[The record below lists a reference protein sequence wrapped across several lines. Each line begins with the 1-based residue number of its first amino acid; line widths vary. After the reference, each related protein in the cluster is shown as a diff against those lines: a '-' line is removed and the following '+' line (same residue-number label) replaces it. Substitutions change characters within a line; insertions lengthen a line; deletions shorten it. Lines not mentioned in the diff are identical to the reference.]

1 MAKNVLVLKNF
12 DQPKEA
18 GSYFKLMCLTGP
30 NKGETYYLIGTR
42 LIVGRSEKA
51 DIRINDTK
59 TSREHA
65 EFAKV
70 GNDWVVTDLGSQNG
84 IIVNDKKVVQ
94 HKLVFGDRVIIGQT
108 VFKFSKQ
115 EVSKPKL
122 VKASDDDENDEN
134 DESSS
139 SNKKTM
145 VPIIILALV
154 FMAMFLFDGDDA
166 KKAEAPSK
174 KVPAYQ
180 DVTNEYVQALQ
191 KRQANEDKQVKERL
205 NSIYQRGLRE
215 FRERNYFRAIHEF
228 NLALIIAPGDAQAEY
243 YLRKTKEELDQ
254 SIEDLIVKAQRDEE
268 SLKYQ
273 SAIVSYC
280 SIIRLLY
287 TVPEDT
293 RHKNAEKQI
302 RDLELKLGL
311 ESGETH
317 CLKKQ
322 RTL

>member
-18 GSYFKLMCLTGP
+18 GSYFKLICLTGP
-30 NKGETYYLIGTR
+30 NKGETYYLIGNR
-42 LIVGRSEKA
+42 LVVGRSEKA
-51 DIRINDTK
+51 DIRINDSK

-65 EFAKV
+65 EFTKV
-70 GNDWVVTDLGSQNG
+70 GNDWIVTDLGSQNG
-84 IIVNDKKVVQ
+84 VVVNDKKAVQ
-94 HKLVFGDRVIIGQT
+94 HKIKIGDRIIIGQT
-108 VFKFSKQ
+108 VFKFAKQ
-115 EVSKPKL
+115 DVTAKPKL
-122 VKASDDDENDEN
+122 VKNDEEG
-134 DESSS
+134 DESATSDK
-139 SNKKTM
+139 KKTM
-145 VPIIILALV
+145 VPIIILATEFIAV
-154 FMAMFLFDGDDA
+154 FLLDDGDA
-166 KKAEAPSK
+166 PPAEGPAK

-215 FRERNYFRAIHEF
+215 FREKNYFRAIHEF

-243 YLRKTKEELDQ
+243 YLRKTKEHLDQ
-254 SIEDLIVKAQRDEE
+254 SIEDFIVKAQRDEE

-293 RHKNAEKQI
+293 RYKNAEKQI

-322 RTL
+322 RTP

>member
-18 GSYFKLMCLTGP
+18 GNYFKLICLTGP
-30 NKGETYYLIGTR
+30 NKGDSYYLVGNR
-42 LIVGRSEKA
+42 LVVGRSEKA
-51 DIRINDTK
+51 DIRINDSK

-65 EFAKV
+65 EFTKV

-84 IIVNDKKVVQ
+84 VVVNDAKIVQ
-94 HKLVFGDRVIIGQT
+94 HKIKLGDRIIIGQT
-108 VFKFSKQ
+108 VLKFSKQ
-115 EVSKPKL
+115 DVQGKPKL
-122 VKASDDDENDEN
+122 VKGENSDGDEETSN
-134 DESSS
+134 
-139 SNKKTM
+139 NKKTM
-145 VPIIILALV
+145 VPVLILAVV
-154 FMAMFLFDGDDA
+154 FLAIFLFDDDQKQPPDPGPA
-166 KKAEAPSK
+166 KKALP
-174 KVPAYQ
+174 YQ

-205 NSIYQRGLRE
+205 NTIYQRGLRE
-215 FRERNYFRAIHEF
+215 FREGNYFRAIHEF
-228 NLALIIAPGDAQAEY
+228 NLALIIAPSDAQAEY
-243 YLRKTKEELDQ
+243 YLRKTKEELDR
-254 SIEDLIVKAQRDEE
+254 SIENFIAKAQRDEE

-280 SIIRLLY
+280 AIIRLLY
-287 TVPEDT
+287 TVPDDS
-293 RHKNAEKQI
+293 RYKNAEKQI

-322 RTL
+322 PTG

>member
-18 GSYFKLMCLTGP
+18 GSYFKLLCLTGP

-42 LIVGRSEKA
+42 LVVGRSEKA

-59 TSREHA
+59 ISREHA
-65 EFAKV
+65 EFTKV
-70 GNDWVVTDLGSQNG
+70 GEDWVVTDLGSQNG
-84 IIVNDKKVVQ
+84 IVVNDKKAVQ
-94 HKLVFGDRVIIGQT
+94 HKIKLGDRIIIGQT
-108 VFKFSKQ
+108 VLKFAKE
-115 EVSKPKL
+115 EVSAKPKL
-122 VKASDDDENDEN
+122 VKNANDEDDEGST
-134 DESSS
+134 SSS
-139 SNKKTM
+139 KKTM
-145 VPIIILALV
+145 VPILILAIV
-154 FMAMFLFDGDDA
+154 FMAMFLFDGDDKKTA
-166 KKAEAPSK
+166 KEEPTK
-174 KVPAYQ
+174 KVHAYQ

-215 FRERNYFRAIHEF
+215 FREGNYFRAIHEF

-243 YLRKTKEELDQ
+243 YLRKTKEQLDQ
-254 SIEDLIVKAQRDEE
+254 SIENFIVKAQRDEE

-273 SAIVSYC
+273 SAIISYC

-293 RHKNAEKQI
+293 RYKNAETKI
-302 RDLELKLGL
+302 KDLELKLGL
-311 ESGETH
+311 EQGETH

-322 RTL
+322 RTP

>member
-18 GSYFKLMCLTGP
+18 GSYFKLICLTGP
-30 NKGETYYLIGTR
+30 NKGETYYLIGNR
-42 LIVGRSEKA
+42 LVVGRSEKA
-51 DIRINDTK
+51 DIRINDSK

-65 EFAKV
+65 EFTKV
-70 GNDWVVTDLGSQNG
+70 GNDWIVTDLGSQNG
-84 IIVNDKKVVQ
+84 VVVNDKKAVQ
-94 HKLVFGDRVIIGQT
+94 HKIKIGDRIIIGQT
-108 VFKFSKQ
+108 VFKFAKQ
-115 EVSKPKL
+115 DVTVKPKL
-122 VKASDDDENDEN
+122 VKKEEEGEDSATSDK
-134 DESSS
+134 
-139 SNKKTM
+139 KKTM
-145 VPIIILALV
+145 VPIIILAIV
-154 FMAMFLFDGDDA
+154 FMAVFLFDDGDA
-166 KKAEAPSK
+166 PPAEAPAK

-215 FRERNYFRAIHEF
+215 FREKNYFRAIHEF

-243 YLRKTKEELDQ
+243 YLRKTKEHLDQ
-254 SIEDLIVKAQRDEE
+254 SIEDFIVKAQRDEE

-287 TVPEDT
+287 TVPEDA
-293 RHKNAEKQI
+293 RYKNAEKQI

-322 RTL
+322 RTP

>member
-18 GSYFKLMCLTGP
+18 GNYFKLVCLTGP
-30 NKGETYYLIGTR
+30 NKGDSYYLVGTR
-42 LIVGRSEKA
+42 LVVGRSEKA

-65 EFAKV
+65 EFTKV

-84 IIVNDKKVVQ
+84 VVVNDVKVVQ
-94 HKLVFGDRVIIGQT
+94 HKIKLGDRIIIGQT
-108 VFKFSKQ
+108 VLKFSKQ
-115 EVSKPKL
+115 DVQGKPKL
-122 VKASDDDENDEN
+122 VKG
-134 DESSS
+134 DESSEEAEA
-139 SNKKTM
+139 SNRKKTM
-145 VPIIILALV
+145 VPILILAVV
-154 FMAMFLFDGDDA
+154 FLGVFLFDDEKPAGQEAPA
-166 KKAEAPSK
+166 KKALP
-174 KVPAYQ
+174 YQ

-205 NSIYQRGLRE
+205 NTIYQRGLRE
-215 FRERNYFRAIHEF
+215 FREGNYFRAIHEF

-243 YLRKTKEELDQ
+243 YLRKTKEELDR
-254 SIEDLIVKAQRDEE
+254 SIENSIAKAQRDEE

-280 SIIRLLY
+280 AIIRLLY
-287 TVPEDT
+287 TVPDDS
-293 RHKNAEKQI
+293 RYKNAEKQI
-302 RDLELKLGL
+302 RDLELKLGM

-322 RTL
+322 PTN

>member
-18 GSYFKLMCLTGP
+18 GNYFKLVCLTGP
-30 NKGETYYLIGTR
+30 NKGDSYYLVGTR
-42 LIVGRSEKA
+42 LVVGRSEKA

-65 EFAKV
+65 EFTKV

-84 IIVNDKKVVQ
+84 VVVNDVKVVQ
-94 HKLVFGDRVIIGQT
+94 HKIKLGDRIIIGQT
-108 VFKFSKQ
+108 VLKFSKQ
-115 EVSKPKL
+115 DVQGKPKL
-122 VKASDDDENDEN
+122 VKGEETEEETEN
-134 DESSS
+134 
-139 SNKKTM
+139 SNRKKTM
-145 VPIIILALV
+145 VPVLILAVV
-154 FMAMFLFDGDDA
+154 FLAMFLFDDEKPAGQEGPA
-166 KKAEAPSK
+166 KKVLP
-174 KVPAYQ
+174 YQ

-205 NSIYQRGLRE
+205 NTIYQRGLRE
-215 FRERNYFRAIHEF
+215 FREGNYFRAIHEF

-243 YLRKTKEELDQ
+243 YLRKTKEELDR
-254 SIEDLIVKAQRDEE
+254 SIENFIAKAQRDEE

-280 SIIRLLY
+280 AIIRLLY
-287 TVPEDT
+287 TVPDDS
-293 RHKNAEKQI
+293 RYKNAEKQI
-302 RDLELKLGL
+302 RDLELKLGM

-322 RTL
+322 PTN

>member
-18 GSYFKLMCLTGP
+18 GNYFKLVCLTGP
-30 NKGETYYLIGTR
+30 NKGDSYYLVGTR
-42 LIVGRSEKA
+42 LVVGRSEKA

-65 EFAKV
+65 EFTKV

-84 IIVNDKKVVQ
+84 VVVNDVKVVQ
-94 HKLVFGDRVIIGQT
+94 HKIKLGDRIIIGQT
-108 VFKFSKQ
+108 VLKFSKQ
-115 EVSKPKL
+115 DVQGKPKL
-122 VKASDDDENDEN
+122 VKEE
-134 DESSS
+134 ETEEEIEK
-139 SNKKTM
+139 SNRKKTM
-145 VPIIILALV
+145 VPVLILAVV
-154 FMAMFLFDGDDA
+154 FLAMFLFDDEKPADQEG
-166 KKAEAPSK
+166 PTK
-174 KVPAYQ
+174 KVLPYQ

-205 NSIYQRGLRE
+205 NTIYQRGLRE
-215 FRERNYFRAIHEF
+215 FREGNYFRAIHEF

-243 YLRKTKEELDQ
+243 YLRKTKEELDR
-254 SIEDLIVKAQRDEE
+254 SIENFIAKAQRDEE

-280 SIIRLLY
+280 AIIRLLY
-287 TVPEDT
+287 TVPDDS
-293 RHKNAEKQI
+293 RYKNAEKQI

-322 RTL
+322 PTN

>member
-18 GSYFKLMCLTGP
+18 GNYFKLVCLTGP
-30 NKGETYYLIGTR
+30 NKGDSYYLVGTR
-42 LIVGRSEKA
+42 LVVGRSEKA

-65 EFAKV
+65 EFTKV

-84 IIVNDKKVVQ
+84 VVVNDVKVVQ
-94 HKLVFGDRVIIGQT
+94 HKIKLGDRIIIGQT
-108 VFKFSKQ
+108 VLKFSKQ
-115 EVSKPKL
+115 DVQGKPKL
-122 VKASDDDENDEN
+122 VKGEET
-134 DESSS
+134 EEEIEK
-139 SNKKTM
+139 SNRKKTM
-145 VPIIILALV
+145 VPVLILAVV
-154 FMAMFLFDGDDA
+154 FLAMFLFDDEKPADQEGPA
-166 KKAEAPSK
+166 KKVLP
-174 KVPAYQ
+174 YQ

-205 NSIYQRGLRE
+205 NTIYQRGLRE
-215 FRERNYFRAIHEF
+215 FREGNYFRAIHEF

-243 YLRKTKEELDQ
+243 YLRKTKEELDR
-254 SIEDLIVKAQRDEE
+254 SIENFIAKAQRDEE

-280 SIIRLLY
+280 AIIRLLY
-287 TVPEDT
+287 TVPDDS
-293 RHKNAEKQI
+293 RYKNAEKQI

-322 RTL
+322 PTN

>member
-18 GSYFKLMCLTGP
+18 GNYFKLVCLTGP
-30 NKGETYYLIGTR
+30 NKGDSYYLVGTR
-42 LIVGRSEKA
+42 LVVGRSEKA

-65 EFAKV
+65 EFTKV

-84 IIVNDKKVVQ
+84 VVVNDVKVVQ
-94 HKLVFGDRVIIGQT
+94 HKIKLGDRIIIGQT
-108 VFKFSKQ
+108 VLKFSKQ
-115 EVSKPKL
+115 DVQGKPKL
-122 VKASDDDENDEN
+122 VKGEET
-134 DESSS
+134 EEEIEK
-139 SNKKTM
+139 SNRKKTM
-145 VPIIILALV
+145 VPVLILAIV
-154 FMAMFLFDGDDA
+154 FLAMFLFDDEKTASQEGPA
-166 KKAEAPSK
+166 KKVLP
-174 KVPAYQ
+174 YQ

-205 NSIYQRGLRE
+205 NTIYQRGLRE
-215 FRERNYFRAIHEF
+215 FREGNYFRAIHEF

-243 YLRKTKEELDQ
+243 YLRKTKEELDR
-254 SIEDLIVKAQRDEE
+254 SIENFIAKAQRDEE

-280 SIIRLLY
+280 AIIRLLY
-287 TVPEDT
+287 TVPDDS
-293 RHKNAEKQI
+293 RYKNAEKQI
-302 RDLELKLGL
+302 RDLELKLGM

-322 RTL
+322 PTN